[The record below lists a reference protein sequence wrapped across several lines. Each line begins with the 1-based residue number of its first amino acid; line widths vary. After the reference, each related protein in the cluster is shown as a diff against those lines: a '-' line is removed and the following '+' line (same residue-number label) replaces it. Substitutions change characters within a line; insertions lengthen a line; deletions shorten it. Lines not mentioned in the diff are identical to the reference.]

1 MILTKGFQ
9 NKMPKYCL
17 DTSGLSNPY
26 ANMPEAE
33 YPTVWKSIYP
43 LIQSNLL
50 CWNEEIDAELQL
62 IQGKLHSVLKNA
74 RKQCCYKIGDT
85 TWSWQSYLNTYT
97 TWNTKYRDYISE
109 YNNNRA
115 NTIGKN
121 DISIVALSK
130 TLDLPLISMEVPV
143 SSGAK
148 KRLHIPDLC
157 SKEGIRHLTFNEL
170 LIAEKITI

>member
-1 MILTKGFQ
+1 
-9 NKMPKYCL
+9 MPKYCL

-26 ANMPEAE
+26 VNMPEAV
-33 YPTVWKSIYP
+33 YPTVWNPIYS

-74 RKQCCYKIGDT
+74 SKQCCYKIDDT
-85 TWSWQSYLNTYT
+85 TWAWQSYLNTYK
-97 TWNTKYRDYISE
+97 TWDAKYYAYISE
-109 YNNNRA
+109 YNNNRK

-130 TLDLPLISMEVPV
+130 TLNLPLISMEVPV
-143 SSGAK
+143 SVDAK

-157 SKEGIRHLTFNEL
+157 SKEGIKHLTFNEL
-170 LIAEKITI
+170 LIAEKIII